1 MIPAIGAVT
10 IWSVAKIFVI
20 IALVIYAIFAGVVLK
35 QIKMMTDTIEV
46 GFETPILFIGL
57 AHFLFAVGVLVFAL
71 IIL

>member
-1 MIPAIGAVT
+1 MIPIVGGIT
-10 IWSVAKIFVI
+10 IWFVAKIFVI
-20 IALVIYAIFAGVVLK
+20 IALAIYVVFAGVVLK

-46 GFETPILFIGL
+46 GFEAPIIFIGL

>member
-1 MIPAIGAVT
+1 MIPLAGFSL
-10 IWSVAKIFVI
+10 WSIIKIFVI
-20 IALVIYAIFAGVVLK
+20 IALAIYAAFAGVVLK

-46 GFETPILFIGL
+46 GFETPIVFIGL

>member
-1 MIPAIGAVT
+1 MLDLPFT
-10 IWSVAKIFVI
+10 FWSIVKIFVM
-20 IALVIYAIFAGVVLK
+20 IALGIYAIFAGVVLK

-57 AHFLFAVGVLVFAL
+57 AHFLFAVGVLIFAL

>member
-1 MIPAIGAVT
+1 MIPTLETIT
-10 IWSVAKIFVI
+10 IWPIVKIFVI
-20 IALVIYAIFAGVVLK
+20 IALVIYSVFAGVVLK

-46 GFETPILFIGL
+46 GFEAPIIFIGL

>member
-1 MIPAIGAVT
+1 MIPTFAGIT
-10 IWSVAKIFVI
+10 IWFVVKILVI
-20 IALVIYAIFAGVVLK
+20 IALVIYAAFAGIVLK

-46 GFETPILFIGL
+46 GFETPIVFIGL

>member
-1 MIPAIGAVT
+1 MIPTIGIT
-10 IWSVAKIFVI
+10 IWPAIKIFVI
-20 IALVIYAIFAGVVLK
+20 IALGIYAVFAGVVLK

-46 GFETPILFIGL
+46 GFETPIVFIGL